1 MDPLLFVYAD
11 FILLPRVNLNLL
23 QRHKWSI
30 RVVSHFFTK
39 TQMTRTLRTCQ
50 NSVRSPWPI
59 PTCSLTMGG
68 VGSRSEHSSVSEEQ
82 TPSQQTSS
90 CSRIHEIKANAELDS
105 ETIRR
110 LNAYEKLESPIPL
123 AAVVN
128 LVNQQWKEEEQAI
141 PVSQLF

>member
-1 MDPLLFVYAD
+1 
-11 FILLPRVNLNLL
+11 
-23 QRHKWSI
+23 
-30 RVVSHFFTK
+30 
-39 TQMTRTLRTCQ
+39 
-50 NSVRSPWPI
+50 
-59 PTCSLTMGG
+59 MGG